1 MNNKNRKKEIE
12 KMIFSGFKNLS
23 PNEIRRLIDKEI
35 SKDESEI
42 DIAYLDTCFELL
54 EIKESQST
62 EKSKKIKLRKSIKI
76 ILIAAI
82 FTTLMATAVSATAKV
97 YHFEVSDKIVSVYDD
112 FFDINLG
119 NADIQAYN
127 DIKNKNGINAY
138 VENYGFEEMIL
149 PSVFNNET
157 WKINDTLLENLE
169 SGERLQVNL
178 SNEKTTAYININH
191 VNSEI
196 WMQDSRKIDR
206 DYELAHQITIS
217 DVDIIIFSDNGTN
230 IISYRK
236 DLNDYWIHIENCTFD
251 DAVEIAKTIK

>member
-138 VENYGFEEMIL
+138 VENYGFEEVML
-149 PSVFNNET
+149 PSIFDNNEWSIT
-157 WKINDTLLENLE
+157 DTRFENIE
-169 SGERLQVNL
+169 SGEKIQLEIKNNDYSVRV
-178 SNEKTTAYININH
+178 NINH
-191 VNSEI
+191 MNSEF
-196 WMQDSRKIDR
+196 WFQDSRKIST
-206 DYELAHQITIS
+206 DYELAQQLNIS
-217 DVDIIIFSDNGTN
+217 NVDIIVFSENHVN
-230 IISYRK
+230 IINYRQG
-236 DLNDYWIHIENCTFD
+236 LNDYWIHIDNCTFD